1 LPAWSSSPQDKGPAG
16 QLPRRR
22 VRRDEPQPEPA
33 AAASTAGAVGAVA
46 VGGGS
51 SVDEHLEA
59 KLDEVL
65 EKVQR
70 HGKESL
76 TDGEREILLKAA
88 EIYKKRRRPG

>member
-1 LPAWSSSPQDKGPAG
+1 M
-16 QLPRRR
+16 R

-33 AAASTAGAVGAVA
+33 AAASTAGAAGAA
-46 VGGGS
+46 GVGGGAP
-51 SVDEHLEA
+51 VDEHLEA

-65 EKVQR
+65 QKVQR

-76 TDGEREILLKAA
+76 TDGEREILLKAS